1 MLRSLSKTE
10 VRSVQRSSSD
20 RGCGDQEPCGEDSS
34 SLFSI
39 QASLCIGV
47 LKGGASDACLTYR
60 SYSFHVH
67 AVFGKRLAAP
77 GNPGSTTVMYWTFLI
92 FNSQSFEK
100 IQCFNKA
107 TYHSFKYFK
116 CSSMVKLKDIFKQFV
131 IDLNETS
138 NTC

>member
-39 QASLCIGV
+39 QAFLCIGV
-47 LKGGASDACLTYR
+47 LNGGASDACLTYR

-67 AVFGKRLAAP
+67 AFFGKRLAAP
-77 GNPGSTTVMYWTFLI
+77 GNPGSTTVMYWTFLYLI
-92 FNSQSFEK
+92 PKVSKKFNVLIKQLIIVSNISGEGVWS
-100 IQCFNKA
+100 N
-107 TYHSFKYFK
+107 
-116 CSSMVKLKDIFKQFV
+116 LKDIFNQFV
-131 IDLNETS
+131 INETS
-138 NTC
+138 TTC